1 MKSLLI
7 VLFLLSVHAVAMDN
21 KSTICQYADQQ
32 RKIDLVYPEKTEL
45 PCEVQ
50 YTKSSGME
58 VLWRATSETGFCESK
73 YQAFVEK
80 QKGWGWRCEALTGKP
95 AEHSDESPVTDDS
108 ADDAEMEEDS
118 TDEDDTEDDEPE
130 EDEPSA
136 QIR

>member
-7 VLFLLSVHAVAMDN
+7 VLFLLSVPALAMDN

-58 VLWRATSETGFCESK
+58 VLWSATAEAGFCENK
-73 YQAFVEK
+73 YQTFVEK
-80 QKGWGWRCEALTGKP
+80 QKGWGWRCEELNSKP
-95 AEHSDESPVTDDS
+95 TELSDESPMD
-108 ADDAEMEEDS
+108 DDATDEAEPMEEDES
-118 TDEDDTEDDEPE
+118 EEDESE
-130 EDEPSA
+130 EDEPTLPN
-136 QIR
+136 R